1 VKRNKKRWQY
11 PKPFKLTANRYKQRL
26 DGVSR
31 SVSKPCC
38 NGVSKPLQTVT
49 KKSKKNFKKLKRF
62 NKNISTSPS
71 GALHLT
77 GDNPFIQAN

>member
-1 VKRNKKRWQY
+1 
-11 PKPFKLTANRYKQRL
+11 LTAFHEAFQNRVATVFQNRYK
-26 DGVSR
+26 
-31 SVSKPCC
+31 
-38 NGVSKPLQTVT
+38 PLQ
-49 KKSKKNFKKLKRF
+49 KKSKKNFKKLKIF